1 MSDEGERTCPLCAEE
16 MDLTDQQLRPCKC
29 GYQDP
34 RGGPAETLELAKA
47 QANCL
52 DSYTQLIVICVWC
65 WHHIMDMAE
74 KDATEGRCPA
84 CRSPY
89 DKEKIVGM
97 AANYRTRL
105 VAEVHMERKMKSQKA
120 KSKTSEGR
128 KQLSNVRVIRRNL
141 VYIVG
146 LPLDLADEDLLQQR
160 EYFGQYGKVL
170 KVSMSRTAAGVV
182 QQFPNN
188 TCSVYITYSK
198 EEEAIRCIQNVHGF
212 VLEGRPLRACFGTTK
227 YCHAWLRNMPCSNP
241 DCVYLHEVGSQED
254 SFTKDEVVSA
264 YTRSHV
270 QQITGA
276 ATNMERRAGNVLPPP
291 LDDCTSNTSGRPIVK
306 NYSTVCH
313 TRTSSPSS
321 IIGGEIAIIF
331 CNMSWPTNSLK
342 LSIFHCP
349 ASSTKSA
356 TVQLLIGSGML
367 PISAEATPFQINE
380 SETLAMALPSSSC
393 PLPYFPRRTLH
404 HRLSLC
410 YLGSQPIFIRH
421 ALFIVD
427 KFQVDKPP
435 PILGSMGIAWIIDFA
450 MVTLRAKERL
460 VAFQLDN
467 FTLTFSTN
475 CSKSPR
481 QGALYQSKNSVSTVR
496 GLPSNGS
503 HAKPVAPPAAWGLRA
518 TNSQPAAGSLSC
530 PAGLSKPK
538 PDPIS
543 STLPFSSAVAGTI
556 PVSLHSDT
564 KKRPPSSDGSP
575 SIMPGAKNNSTDA
588 PASAVEKTLSSD
600 VSLAPVNLSTQLS
613 SIPLAKDN
621 CSGCCTTSNT
631 TKSIDITTNSVSN
644 FSPGKA
650 ITATNEEI
658 QNLSDELSS
667 VDLDRNAQNEHYN
680 VTKPSSPPP
689 DYESVKSKSM
699 QSQGLEYS
707 GDKFRDEIFTNAAS
721 KASISDNGV
730 CNSKEQYDL
739 KLDCK
744 SEVASGYVEVEDDVT
759 SFDSQRLKD
768 PEVVCHSYLPRSCF
782 PRVANHNNPNSCT
795 VVNSG
800 SLATDSQVGYE
811 PLLPGSKALCNG
823 YSEKLDSTSS
833 YRLLHDER
841 NDHIGRLIS
850 EAANI
855 GRDAATDKGES
866 SIISN
871 ILSMEFDT
879 WGDSLLSPH
888 NLANLLSDNTENQN
902 GPLKKS
908 SSWNVQTNQSRFSFA
923 RQEEPQ
929 IQTFDVNPSH
939 GANQQYVK
947 SRSLIQ
953 DFVDTT
959 TDMSLDNIGFAN
971 GFPANNILESEN
983 IGSGQFFASSNKLS
997 AVPKPQISAPPG
1009 FSVPSRPPPPGFSS
1023 HERMGQAF
1031 DSTSGNSLLDQSFLW
1046 RNSYQ
1051 TPSTGNFCGAGDI
1064 EFMDPAILAVGK
1076 GRLQGALNSP
1086 TPDLQSNYT
1095 SQLNYIENEARLQLL
1110 MQRSLSPQQ
1119 NHRFSEIGNTFSHL
1133 GDSYGISSRMDQ
1145 PHVSNLAS
1153 FPQLSLQQSRNAVMS
1168 NGNWDGWN
1176 EMQNGNMGM
1185 AELLRNE
1192 RLGFNKFHRGYDDS
1206 RYQMPNSGDLYNNRT
1221 FGI

>member
-29 GYQDP
+29 GYQ
-34 RGGPAETLELAKA
+34 
-47 QANCL
+47 
-52 DSYTQLIVICVWC
+52 ICVWC

-84 CRSPY
+84 CRSAY

-97 AANYRTRL
+97 AANCERL

-146 LPLDLADEDLLQQR
+146 LPLDLSDEDLLQQR

-198 EEEAIRCIQNVHGF
+198 EEEAIRCIKNVHGF
-212 VLEGRPLRACFGTTK
+212 VLEGKPLRACFGTTK

-306 NYSTVCH
+306 NYST
-313 TRTSSPSS
+313 
-321 IIGGEIAIIF
+321 
-331 CNMSWPTNSLK
+331 
-342 LSIFHCP
+342 
-349 ASSTKSA
+349 
-356 TVQLLIGSGML
+356 
-367 PISAEATPFQINE
+367 
-380 SETLAMALPSSSC
+380 
-393 PLPYFPRRTLH
+393 
-404 HRLSLC
+404 
-410 YLGSQPIFIRH
+410 
-421 ALFIVD
+421 
-427 KFQVDKPP
+427 
-435 PILGSMGIAWIIDFA
+435 
-450 MVTLRAKERL
+450 
-460 VAFQLDN
+460 
-467 FTLTFSTN
+467 
-475 CSKSPR
+475 
-481 QGALYQSKNSVSTVR
+481 NSVSTVR

-503 HAKPVAPPAAWGLRA
+503 HAKPVAPSAAWGLRA
-518 TNSQPAAGSLSC
+518 TNSQPAAGGLSC
-530 PAGLSKPK
+530 PAGLSKSK
-538 PDPIS
+538 PDSIS
-543 STLPFSSAVAGTI
+543 ITLPFSSAVAGTI

-564 KKRPPSSDGSP
+564 IKRPLSSDGTHH
-575 SIMPGAKNNSTDA
+575 SIMPGVKNNCKDA
-588 PASAVEKTLSSD
+588 LASAGEQTLASD
-600 VSLAPVNLSTQLS
+600 VSPAPVNLSTQLS
-613 SIPLAKDN
+613 SIPLDKDY

-631 TKSIDITTNSVSN
+631 TKSIDITTNSNGN

-667 VDLDRNAQNEHYN
+667 VDLDRNAQNEHYT
-680 VTKPSSPPP
+680 VTKPSSQPP
-689 DYESVKSKSM
+689 DYESVKSKSL
-699 QSQGLEYS
+699 QSQGLEYNV
-707 GDKFRDEIFTNAAS
+707 DKFRDEIFTNAAS

-730 CNSKEQYDL
+730 CNSKEQHDL

-744 SEVASGYVEVEDDVT
+744 SEVASGYVEVEDDVI

-782 PRVANHNNPNSCT
+782 SPVANHNNPHPLQHGEPCT

-800 SLATDSQVGYE
+800 SLATDNQVGYE

-823 YSEKLDSTSS
+823 YSEKLDSDSS

-841 NDHIGRLIS
+841 NDHIGRIIS
-850 EAANI
+850 EAVNI
-855 GRDAATDKGES
+855 GSDADTDKGES

-879 WGDSLLSPH
+879 WDDSLLSPH
-888 NLANLLSDNTENQN
+888 NLAKLLSDSTENQN
-902 GPLKKS
+902 GSLKKS

-923 RQEEPQ
+923 RQEEPR

-959 TDMSLDNIGFAN
+959 NMSLDNIGFAN
-971 GFPANNILESEN
+971 GFPANNIEESEN
-983 IGSGQFFASSNKLS
+983 IGGSQFFASSNKFS

-1031 DSTSGNSLLDQSFLW
+1031 DSTSGNSLLDPSFLW

-1051 TPSTGNFCGAGDI
+1051 TPSTGNFYGAGDI

-1086 TPDLQSNYT
+1086 TPGLQSNYS
-1095 SQLNYIENEARLQLL
+1095 SQLNYLENEARLQLL

-1119 NHRFSEIGNTFSHL
+1119 NHRFSEIGNTFSQL
-1133 GDSYGISSRMDQ
+1133 GDSYGISSRIDQ
-1145 PHVSNLAS
+1145 SHVNNLAS
-1153 FPQLSLQQSRNAVMS
+1153 YPQLSLQQSRNAVMS

-1176 EMQNGNMGM
+1176 EMQNGNSMGM

-1192 RLGFNKFHRGYDDS
+1192 RLGYNKFHRGYDDS